1 MMNDIAIRPAESADQ
16 SVVYELI
23 CDLENTKLDF
33 ESFKSTYNINVR
45 STDVVYLVAER
56 NKTVVGFLSIH
67 VQHILH
73 HTKPTCELHELNV
86 FNEYRSMGVGTALMQ
101 EAERI
106 AKELGLEEIELTT
119 KVFRKRAQEF
129 YARFGYVNT
138 HLKFVK
144 KIE

>member
-1 MMNDIAIRPAESADQ
+1 MMNDIVIRLAEPADQ

-23 CDLENTKLDF
+23 CDLEDTKLDF
-33 ESFKSTYNINVR
+33 ESFKSIYNKNIR
-45 STDVVYLVAER
+45 STEVVYLVAEY
-56 NKTVVGFLSIH
+56 NKAVVGFLSIH
-67 VQHILH
+67 VQRILH
-73 HTKPTCELHELNV
+73 HTKPTCELQELNV
-86 FNEYRSMGVGTALMQ
+86 FSEYRSMGVGTALMQ

-129 YARFGYVNT
+129 YNRLGYINS

-144 KIE
+144 KMN

>member
-1 MMNDIAIRPAESADQ
+1 MMNDIVIRPVNSADI
-16 SVVYELI
+16 SLVYELI
-23 CDLENTKLDF
+23 CGLEDAKLDF

-45 STDVVYLVAER
+45 STDVVYLVAEH

-73 HTKPTCELHELNV
+73 HTKPTCELQELNV

-119 KVFRKRAQEF
+119 KVFRKRTQKF
-129 YARFGYVNT
+129 YTRLGYENT

-144 KIE
+144 KLS

>member
-33 ESFKSTYNINVR
+33 ESFKFTYNSNIRCKEVI
-45 STDVVYLVAER
+45 YLVAEY
-56 NKTVVGFLSIH
+56 NKAVVGFLSIH
-67 VQHILH
+67 VQRILH

-86 FNEYRSMGVGTALMQ
+86 FNEYRSLGIGTQLMQ

-129 YARFGYVNT
+129 YARLGYVNT